1 MTFLDLS
8 HTIEHGMTTYP
19 GLPGPVI
26 CDFLSRE
33 ASRGRYAPGVEFH
46 IGTIEMVANTGTY
59 IDSPFH
65 RYADGVD
72 LSGLPLESLAGLEA
86 VVIDGARAGRSGA
99 FGREAFHG
107 RDLGGKAVLVRTGW
121 DAHWGTPAYLEGNPF
136 LTGEAAE
143 YLVAQGAAL
152 VGIDSVNI
160 DALTDLAR
168 PVHSILLGAGIP
180 IVEHLCRLGPLPGA
194 GFQFTAVP
202 AKVAGFGTWPVRAF
216 ATLAA

>member
-46 IGTIEMVANTGTY
+46 IGKIEMVANTGTY

-86 VVIDGARAGRSGA
+86 VMIDGAGADRSA
-99 FGREAFHG
+99 AVGREAFEG
-107 RDLGGKAVLVRTGW
+107 RDLAGKAVLVRTGW

-143 YLVAQGAAL
+143 YLVAQGATL

-160 DALTDLAR
+160 DDLRDLAR
-168 PVHSILLGAGIP
+168 PVHSILLGAEIP

-194 GFQFTAVP
+194 GFRFTAVP

-216 ATLAA
+216 ATLSA

>member
-26 CDFLSRE
+26 CDFLSWE
-33 ASRGRYAPGVEFH
+33 ASRARYAPGVEFH
-46 IGTIEMVANTGTY
+46 IGKIEMVANTGTY

-86 VVIDGARAGRSGA
+86 VVIDGPGAGRSGA
-99 FGREAFHG
+99 VGREALDG

-121 DAHWGTPAYLEGNPF
+121 DVHWGTPAYLEGNPF

-152 VGIDSVNI
+152 VGIDSLNI
-160 DALTDLAR
+160 DDLADLAR

-180 IVEHLCRLGPLPGA
+180 IVEHLCRLGPLPRS

-216 ATLAA
+216 ATLSA

>member
-8 HTIEHGMTTYP
+8 HTIEHGMTTHP

-46 IGTIEMVANTGTY
+46 IGKIEMVANTGTY
-59 IDSPFH
+59 LDSPFH

-72 LSGLPLESLAGLEA
+72 LSGLPLESLAGLDA

-99 FGREAFHG
+99 IGRDAIHGRE
-107 RDLGGKAVLVRTGW
+107 LGGKAVLLRTGW

-168 PVHSILLGAGIP
+168 PVHSILLGAEIP

-194 GFQFTAVP
+194 GFRFTAVP
-202 AKVAGFGTWPVRAF
+202 PKVAGFGTWPVRAF
-216 ATLAA
+216 ATLAT

>member
-46 IGTIEMVANTGTY
+46 IGKIEMVANTGTY

-86 VVIDGARAGRSGA
+86 VVIDGARADRSGA
-99 FGREAFHG
+99 VGREAFEG
-107 RDLGGKAVLVRTGW
+107 RDLAGKAVLVRTGW

-160 DALTDLAR
+160 DDLRDLAR